1 MAACHALMNTIGGA
15 NETADAGQR
24 GFDAEVA
31 EAYVTGS
38 RRGGRVA
45 EGGGLLNR
53 YTV

>member
-1 MAACHALMNTIGGA
+1 MNTVDGA
-15 NETADAGQR
+15 NEGVNTGQR
-24 GFDAEVA
+24 REFDAEVA
-31 EAYVTGS
+31 EAYLACS